1 MCLEV
6 YDKKGNLIASYHSIS
21 FEGMTEDE
29 IFASGAFK
37 DPEKAKKLYNE
48 LKLIGSDNEV

>member
-1 MCLEV
+1 LCLKV
-6 YDKKGNLIASYHSIS
+6 YDKKGKLIASYSSPS

-37 DPEKAKKLYNE
+37 DPEKAKKLWKE
-48 LKLIGSDNEV
+48 LKENLGE